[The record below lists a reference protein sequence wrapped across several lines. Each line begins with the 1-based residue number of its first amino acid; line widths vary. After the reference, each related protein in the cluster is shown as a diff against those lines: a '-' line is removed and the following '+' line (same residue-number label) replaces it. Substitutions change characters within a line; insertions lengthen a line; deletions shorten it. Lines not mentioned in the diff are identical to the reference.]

1 MATLYDA
8 KVYISG
14 NVIEIYKY
22 SDTRACGYS
31 IPNKAP
37 TGGGDKVH
45 IDFETGEIIENGIEV
60 QKLESRMKSNIR
72 ARNEVRRLV
81 LSNFDKSSKF
91 MTLTF
96 RENLQDISEANKC
109 FKEFLRSVNRHLKRK
124 GKPNMKYVAVVEFQK
139 RGAIHYHVICDLK
152 GVNASRLWGFWKS
165 ATRQYDGGVDIKNI
179 RQVDNVG
186 AYVTKYMVK
195 DLEKA
200 DDRLVGKKVYQRSQN
215 LDKPKQIVLD
225 FRKEKDRTLFEELT
239 KDKKIT
245 YQSKYDD
252 KHTGGSVDYIE
263 INLSRQKK

>member
-60 QKLESRMKSNIR
+60 QKLESRMQSNIR
-72 ARNEVRRLV
+72 ARNEVRRIV
-81 LSNFDKSSKF
+81 LSNFDNKSKF

-96 RENLQDISEANKC
+96 RENLQDIEKANKC
-109 FKEFLRSVNRHLKRK
+109 FTDFVRALNRDLSKK
-124 GKPNMKYVAVVEFQK
+124 GIPKMKYIAVVEFQK
-139 RGAIHYHVICDLK
+139 RGAIHYHMICDLK
-152 GVNASRLWGFWKS
+152 GFRAKRLWELWKN

-179 RQVDNVG
+179 KQVDNLG

-195 DLEKA
+195 DLEKV
-200 DDRLVGKKVYQRSQN
+200 DERLIGKKAYQRSLN
-215 LDKPKQIVLD
+215 LDKPKQLVLN

-263 INLSRQKK
+263 INLSRQK